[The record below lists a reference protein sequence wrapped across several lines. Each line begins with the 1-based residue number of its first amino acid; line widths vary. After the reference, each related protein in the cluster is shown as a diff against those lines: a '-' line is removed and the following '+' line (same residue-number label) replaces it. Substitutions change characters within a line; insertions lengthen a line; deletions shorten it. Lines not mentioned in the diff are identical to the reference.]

1 MCLSIVTIIIY
12 LLKKWLIYIGQV
24 VNSRSQTKRGQ
35 PVTKLEA
42 PLQHILDGYA
52 SMIQGRSI
60 KKRIQLGILKGSK
73 VKNIIGRCVFSET
86 LVQ

>member
-1 MCLSIVTIIIY
+1 M
-12 LLKKWLIYIGQV
+12 
-24 VNSRSQTKRGQ
+24 VNSRSQPKRGQ

-52 SMIQGRSI
+52 NTIQGRSI

-73 VKNIIGRCVFSET
+73 VKNIIGKSVFSDT